1 MGQLWNARN
10 KIWSVLE
17 TKSDQLTDL
26 SSCKC
31 YVPGLGLKPSS
42 WSCDLFILQFF
53 CKLLGLVL
61 IFERLSYEAM
71 GLSSEFCQMQ
81 VSCAGGS
88 LEDKRNATVIAF
100 NLVETNVQTS
110 SVISLTGDFLW
121 PHDAT
126 RCSWSMASQA
136 VENVP
141 FFSFL
146 IYISVF
152 MLQTWFGA
160 SDCYQHV
167 EESGFG
173 AEKLQNRWV
182 LTGSWVFALEQ
193 LVVT

>member
-1 MGQLWNARN
+1 
-10 KIWSVLE
+10 
-17 TKSDQLTDL
+17 
-26 SSCKC
+26 
-31 YVPGLGLKPSS
+31 
-42 WSCDLFILQFF
+42 
-53 CKLLGLVL
+53 
-61 IFERLSYEAM
+61 M

-88 LEDKRNATVIAF
+88 LDKRNATVIAF

-126 RCSWSMASQA
+126 QCSWSMASQA

-141 FFSFL
+141 FFSLL

-152 MLQTWFGA
+152 MFQTWFGA

-173 AEKLQNRWV
+173 AEKLQNR
-182 LTGSWVFALEQ
+182 
-193 LVVT
+193 